1 MVHAVSEPIAPNV
14 TPLQPAATEHALVL
28 ALGVSER
35 QMRSA
40 GITMT
45 ELAELLHE
53 FACDVVPGANP
64 IAAVTS
70 SEQDSHRAN
79 VVRQALR
86 LVERLSTTSHEES
99 A

>member
-1 MVHAVSEPIAPNV
+1 MLPAASEPIPPNV
-14 TPLQPAATEHALVL
+14 SLLQPATTEHALVL
-28 ALGVSER
+28 VLGVSER
-35 QMRSA
+35 QMRNA

-53 FACDVVPGANP
+53 FACDAVPGANP
-64 IAAVTS
+64 VAAVAS
-70 SEQDSHRAN
+70 SGQDSERAN

-86 LVERLSTTSHEES
+86 VAERLSTTSHEES

>member
-1 MVHAVSEPIAPNV
+1 MLQSATETVAPNV
-14 TPLQPAATEHALVL
+14 SLLQPATTEHALVL
-28 ALGVSER
+28 VLGVSER
-35 QMRSA
+35 QMRNA

-53 FACDVVPGANP
+53 FACDVVTGADP
-64 IAAVTS
+64 VAAVVS
-70 SEQDSHRAN
+70 SGQDSQRAN

-86 LVERLSTTSHEES
+86 VAERLSTTSHEES